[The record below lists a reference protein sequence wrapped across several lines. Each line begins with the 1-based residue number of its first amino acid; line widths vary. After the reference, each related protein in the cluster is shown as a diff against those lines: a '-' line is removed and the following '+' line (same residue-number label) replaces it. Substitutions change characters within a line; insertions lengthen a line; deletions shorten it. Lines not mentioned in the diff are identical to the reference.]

1 MTLKDDKGKRKSNQ
15 EEIDKELLELV
26 GIIKNEKVDDLKE
39 YMRKNKEEEYFKETD
54 KNEEKQI
61 IRGYSYQKI

>member
-39 YMRKNKEEEYFKETD
+39 TD
-54 KNEEKQI
+54 KNEEK
-61 IRGYSYQKI
+61 

>member
-1 MTLKDDKGKRKSNQ
+1 MTLKDDKGRWKSNQ

-39 YMRKNKEEEYFKETD
+39 TD
-54 KNEEKQI
+54 KNEEK
-61 IRGYSYQKI
+61 

>member
-1 MTLKDDKGKRKSNQ
+1 MTLKDDKGKKSNQ

-39 YMRKNKEEEYFKETD
+39 YIRKNKEISLSLV
-54 KNEEKQI
+54 KQ
-61 IRGYSYQKI
+61 Q